1 MSDIILSLTNVNVRF
16 GALRAVD
23 DVSLTLRAGERRAVL
38 GPNGAGKTTL
48 FNAITGAIRPT
59 SGQILFS
66 GSDMTRLPPNR
77 RAFLGVSRTFQ
88 ITNLFAQLSV
98 IENMKLAIRGQSP
111 TKFSFFGRDV
121 LRVDETEEVRRALS
135 ASRLSGRENALVR
148 ELSYGEQRQLEV
160 AMALV
165 GAPKLLL
172 LDEPAAGL
180 SPAERGF
187 LADIIRDL
195 PRDLT
200 VILIEHD
207 MELALALVDY
217 VTVMQ
222 NGRIIVECD
231 PRSIRDNPLVQEVYL
246 GRPRELQG
254 TASRS
259 HVGGATGSV
268 V

>member
-23 DVSLTLRAGERRAVL
+23 DVSLTLRAGERRAGL